1 MSEKPE
7 TDDFDDQ
14 DVDDLSADNQDQ
26 DLERANKDLELS
38 RKRGTKIVG
47 DPAWRRLEEL
57 QEKKRIQALISD
69 FEDYD
74 IGLDDKPSRG
84 KSGD

>member
-14 DVDDLSADNQDQ
+14 DVDDLAADNQDQ

-47 DPAWRRLEEL
+47 DPVWRRLEEL
-57 QEKKRIQALISD
+57 QEKKRIRALISD

>member
-14 DVDDLSADNQDQ
+14 DVDDLAGDNQDQ
-26 DLERANKDLELS
+26 DMERANKDLELS

-47 DPAWRRLEEL
+47 DPAWL
-57 QEKKRIQALISD
+57 
-69 FEDYD
+69 
-74 IGLDDKPSRG
+74 G
-84 KSGD
+84 

>member
-1 MSEKPE
+1 MIEKPE

-14 DVDDLSADNQDQ
+14 DVDDLAADNQDQ

-38 RKRGTKIVG
+38 RKRSTKIVG

-57 QEKKRIQALISD
+57 QEKKRIRALISD